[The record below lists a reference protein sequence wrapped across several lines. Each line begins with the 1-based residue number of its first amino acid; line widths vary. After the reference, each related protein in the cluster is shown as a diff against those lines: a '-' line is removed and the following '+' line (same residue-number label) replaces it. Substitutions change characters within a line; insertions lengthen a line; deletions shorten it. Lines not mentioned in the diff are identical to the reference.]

1 MALAAAVGMLTL
13 FALAGQAAAQGQP
26 TASVDP
32 EYVGAAGDHT
42 VTISGS
48 GWQADPAVTACPGF
62 GGAIPAA
69 MDQGAALANCPDL
82 IADMGAT
89 VSAPGGSFSTSRTLS
104 VPAEGLVILVFT
116 AEPSA
121 AALAVVKVGEPMGDM
136 DDMDGD
142 MDDMDD
148 MGDMDGDMDD
158 MDDMDGD
165 MDDMDDMDG
174 DMDDMDDMDGDMDD
188 MDGDMDDMGDMGDDM
203 APEGGA
209 ATGFGGTAG
218 SDGNSV
224 AVPLAATLAAV
235 VLLGGTALA
244 VRRHS

>member
-1 MALAAAVGMLTL
+1 MKRTMAVVAAASMLAL
-13 FALAGQAAAQGQP
+13 FALAGQASAQGQP

-32 EYVGAAGDHT
+32 EYVSAAGDHT

-48 GWQADPAVTACPGF
+48 GWQADPAITACPGF
-62 GGAIPAA
+62 GGVMPAA
-69 MDQGAALANCPDL
+69 MDQATTLASCPDL
-82 IADMGAT
+82 IGDMGAP
-89 VSAPGGSFSTSRTLS
+89 VSAPGGSFSTSKTVS

-121 AALAVVKVGEPMGDM
+121 AALAVVKIGEPMAE
-136 DDMDGD
+136 
-142 MDDMDD
+142 
-148 MGDMDGDMDD
+148 
-158 MDDMDGD
+158 
-165 MDDMDDMDG
+165 
-174 DMDDMDDMDGDMDD
+174 
-188 MDGDMDDMGDMGDDM
+188 DMGDDM

-235 VLLGGTALA
+235 ALLGGTALVA
-244 VRRHS
+244 RRHS

>member
-1 MALAAAVGMLTL
+1 MKRTMALAAAVGMLTL

-62 GGAIPAA
+62 GGAIPAPL
-69 MDQGAALANCPDL
+69 DQGAALANCPDL

-121 AALAVVKVGEPMGDM
+121 ADLAVVKVGEPM
-136 DDMDGD
+136 
-142 MDDMDD
+142 
-148 MGDMDGDMDD
+148 GDMDD

-188 MDGDMDDMGDMGDDM
+188 MGDMGDMGDDM